1 MAEKYIPDLSQ
12 WNGTIDF
19 AAVKEQH
26 DAVILR
32 ASCGLIK
39 DEKFDYNIK
48 QAFKYGLK
56 VGVYHFLNATTPA
69 NAVNECKAFYAA
81 IKPYKSQIS
90 FFVLD
95 FESSGMLQLTDSNK
109 IKLYH
114 AFSDRLR
121 DTYKIKNRVLYTW
134 EWLGEKF
141 KKNDK
146 NYDFSWEWYAAYGKN
161 DGKPNGL
168 VTKSWLHQFTSKS
181 KQKYDQ
187 STFTDL
193 NIILN
198 GKTLADLC
206 GEVEEELPVEDESQP
221 DETPKAEEKEEEQ
234 NNSSYTEKKAYIAK
248 PSAWNIR
255 TGNGKDY
262 EVIKSAPS
270 GSFFPYVATAVNG
283 WVAVEVEGQIGWI
296 TPEAVEVR

>member
-19 AAVKEQH
+19 AAVKQQH

-48 QAFKYGLK
+48 QAFKNGLK

-234 NNSSYTEKKAYIAK
+234 NNSSYAEKKAYIVK
-248 PSAWNIR
+248 PSTWNVR

-262 EVIKSAPS
+262 EVIKSVPS
-270 GSFFPYVATAVNG
+270 GSSFPYVATAVNG